1 MSLRVIHSINNS
13 DIFMWEREERS
24 MYIMKKRKRG
34 MQVVV
39 ETDGERRETDR
50 RERKRNRVG
59 EILRE
64 KSKMGGR
71 KKKTVKNTT
80 NECTPRFQLLRTF
93 SFFTPK
99 PQTLC
104 KTLMIITYLEWGT
117 LSSSVD

>member
-1 MSLRVIHSINNS
+1 MY
-13 DIFMWEREERS
+13 ERE
-24 MYIMKKRKRG
+24 RKRG

-59 EILRE
+59 RRVRWE
-64 KSKMGGR
+64 GG
-71 KKKTVKNTT
+71 KKTVKNTT

-117 LSSSVD
+117 LLC